1 MRLLPLSLALL
12 FGIHLGL
19 APAIYAQSTAKS
31 SNETIVPNENLVVE
45 GVPPIPTELAN
56 TVARYTQFRSASLSS
71 WHPTKKEMLIST
83 RFGDVAQV
91 HRVNF
96 PLGARQQL
104 TFANERVSGASF
116 QPTTGD
122 YFVFSKDVGGNEFA
136 QNYRYD
142 LATGDITLLT
152 DGKSQ
157 NGRGIWSARGDRML
171 YGSTR
176 RNGKDRD
183 LYIIDPKN
191 PQSDRLVAT
200 NSGGGWGAFDWSKD
214 GRQAILQQS
223 ISANESYLWQLD
235 IASGVKTRLTPPNQ
249 QVSYDGAFF
258 SRDGRGIYV
267 ITDRQSEFHRLAYV
281 DLATKEYRYLTT
293 NIPGDIEEWDI
304 SEDGKYLAFV
314 ANEKGVATLRVL
326 NTKTQQ
332 LIRLPKL
339 PVGLVGSVNWH
350 RNSRDLGFTLASAK
364 STADVYSIDI
374 QTNKLDRWTAS
385 ETGGLN
391 TDAFAP
397 AELVSW
403 KSFDGQQISG
413 FLYKPAR
420 KFQGKRPVIIDIH
433 GGPEAQSRPSFLGR
447 MNYYLNE
454 LGVTILLPNVR
465 GSSGQGKTFLAA
477 DNGFKREDSVKDIGA
492 LLDWIPTQADL
503 DPQRVMV
510 AGGSYGGYM
519 SLAVATKYSD
529 RIKAAINIVGISNF
543 VSFLERTESYRRDLR
558 RVEYGDE
565 REPKMR
571 EFLQKISP
579 TTNAAKIKVPLF
591 VIHGQND
598 PRVPLNEAQ
607 QIVQS
612 VRQNEVPVWYL
623 MAKDEG
629 HGFSKKRN
637 VDYQFYATV
646 MFVQKFLIGK

>member
-1 MRLLPLSLALL
+1 MRLLPLSLALW
-12 FGIHLGL
+12 FGINLGV
-19 APAIYAQSTAKS
+19 APAIYAQSITKGT
-31 SNETIVPNENLVVE
+31 NENIVPNENLVVE
-45 GVPPIPTELAN
+45 GIPPIASELAN

-96 PLGARQQL
+96 PMGARQQL
-104 TFANERVSGASF
+104 TFASERASGASF

-122 YFVFSKDVGGNEFA
+122 YFVFSKDVNGNEFS

-157 NGRGIWSARGDRML
+157 NGRGIWSAKGDRML

-183 LYIIDPKN
+183 LYIVN
-191 PQSDRLVAT
+191 PQNPQTDRLVVT

-214 GRQAILQQS
+214 ERQAILQES
-223 ISANESYLWQLD
+223 ISANESYLWLLD
-235 IASGVKTRLTPPNQ
+235 IASGVKNRLTPAAQ
-249 QVSYDGAFF
+249 KVSYDGAFF
-258 SRDGRGIYV
+258 SKDGRGIYV
-267 ITDRQSEFHRLAYV
+267 ITDQQSEFHRLAYV
-281 DLATKEYRYLTT
+281 DLATQKYRYLTT
-293 NIPGDIEEWDI
+293 TIPGDIEEWDL

-314 ANEKGVATLRVL
+314 ANEKGVAVLRVL
-326 NTKTQQ
+326 NTTTQQ
-332 LIRLPKL
+332 LIKLPKL
-339 PVGLVGSVNWH
+339 PVGLVGGITWH

-364 STADVYSIDI
+364 STADVYSVDI
-374 QTNKLDRWTAS
+374 QTNKLDRWTES

-391 TDAFAP
+391 TTGFAA

-413 FLYKPAR
+413 FLYRPAR

-454 LGVTILLPNVR
+454 LGVAIILPNVR

-492 LLDWIPTQADL
+492 LLDWISTQAEL
-503 DPQRVMV
+503 DSQRVMV

-529 RIKAAINIVGISNF
+529 RIKAAIDIVGISNF
-543 VSFLERTESYRRDLR
+543 VSFLERTEGYRRDLR

-607 QIVQS
+607 QIVQA
-612 VRQNEVPVWYL
+612 VRQNGVPVWYL

-646 MFVQKFLIGK
+646 MFVKKFLIE

>member
-1 MRLLPLSLALL
+1 MRLLPLSLALW
-12 FGIHLGL
+12 FGINLGV
-19 APAIYAQSTAKS
+19 APAIYAQSITKGT
-31 SNETIVPNENLVVE
+31 NENIVPNENLVVE
-45 GVPPIPTELAN
+45 GIPPIASELAN

-96 PLGARQQL
+96 PMGARQQL
-104 TFANERVSGASF
+104 TFASERASGASF

-122 YFVFSKDVGGNEFA
+122 YFVFSKDVNGNEFS

-157 NGRGIWSARGDRML
+157 NGRGIWSAKGDRML

-183 LYIIDPKN
+183 LYIVN
-191 PQSDRLVAT
+191 PQNPQTDRLVVT

-214 GRQAILQQS
+214 ERQAILQES
-223 ISANESYLWQLD
+223 ISANESYLWLLD
-235 IASGVKTRLTPPNQ
+235 IASGVKNRLTPAAQ
-249 QVSYDGAFF
+249 KVSYDGAFF
-258 SRDGRGIYV
+258 SKDGRGIYV
-267 ITDRQSEFHRLAYV
+267 ITDQQSEFHRLAYV
-281 DLATKEYRYLTT
+281 DLATQKYRYLTT
-293 NIPGDIEEWDI
+293 TIPGDIEEWDL

-314 ANEKGVATLRVL
+314 ANEKGVAVLRVL
-326 NTKTQQ
+326 NTTTQQ
-332 LIRLPKL
+332 LIKLPKL
-339 PVGLVGSVNWH
+339 PVGLVGGITWH

-364 STADVYSIDI
+364 STADVYSVDI
-374 QTNKLDRWTAS
+374 QTNKLDRWTES

-391 TDAFAP
+391 TTGFAA

-413 FLYKPAR
+413 FLYRPAR

-454 LGVTILLPNVR
+454 LGVAIILPNVR

-492 LLDWIPTQADL
+492 LLDWISTQAEL
-503 DPQRVMV
+503 DSQRVMV

-529 RIKAAINIVGISNF
+529 RIKAAIDIVGISNF
-543 VSFLERTESYRRDLR
+543 VSFLERTEGYRRDLR

-607 QIVQS
+607 QIVQA
-612 VRQNEVPVWYL
+612 VRQNGVPAWYL

-646 MFVQKFLIGK
+646 MFVKKFLIE